1 MKEAVCVRIYCDKSD
16 RAGHQPL
23 SVALVQ
29 LLQREH
35 AAGVTVVEGIEGFG
49 TSRELHR
56 SHLGDVGSPRRPVVI
71 EWIDSPERVA
81 ALWPHIEPMVRN
93 VLTIRDT
100 VELVRAPQRHVP
112 RLSHARTVGEV
123 MERRPLSMAPDASLG
138 ELTRVMYEQDLRFV
152 PVVDGERLVGVVT
165 NGDLVRHGVLPLRL
179 ELHRAIAAP
188 PENTSGFDTV
198 GDVMTAE
205 VVTTTP
211 AVHLHDVAH
220 AMIERSLK
228 RLPVVDQGDL
238 VGVVSRY
245 DVLRSVSAPDHEAEA
260 PEVSAGAGTVGEVA
274 RHEVPTV
281 RRDSGLADVLDAV
294 ASTRLNRA
302 VVVDEDS
309 RVVGIISDV
318 ALLRHL
324 EGASES
330 ALARLMHRVLRHA
343 PDDPA
348 LHARTA
354 TDIMISPVVTV
365 ARDTPIPDA
374 IRIILAERRKIL
386 PVVDEQGVL
395 CGIIDRADLLR
406 AAFLRAERDAR

>member
-1 MKEAVCVRIYCDKSD
+1 MKEAVRIRIYCDQRD
-16 RAGHQPL
+16 RAGHRPL
-23 SVALVQ
+23 SEAVVQ
-29 LLQREH
+29 LLRQEH
-35 AAGVTVVEGIEGFG
+35 AAGVTVAAGIDGFG
-49 TSRELHR
+49 ASRELHR
-56 SHLGDVGSPRRPVVI
+56 SHLRDLGSPRQPVVI
-71 EWIDSPERVA
+71 EWIDSAERVA
-81 ALWPHIEPMVRN
+81 ALWPRIEPMVHD
-93 VLTIRDT
+93 VLAIRDT
-100 VELVRAPQRHVP
+100 VGVTHAPERRVP
-112 RLSHARTVGEV
+112 LLSHARTVREV
-123 MERRPLSMAPDASLG
+123 MESRPLTMAPDASLG
-138 ELTRVMYEQDLRFV
+138 ELTRIMYERDLRFV
-152 PVVDGERLVGVVT
+152 PVVDGGRLVGVVT

-179 ELHRAIAAP
+179 ELHRAIAAH
-188 PENTSGFDTV
+188 PENPSGYETV
-198 GDVMTAE
+198 RDVMTAE

-211 AVHLHDVAH
+211 TVHLHEAAH
-220 AMIERSLK
+220 VMIQRPLK
-228 RLPVVDQGDL
+228 RLPVIDQGHL

-260 PEVSAGAGTVGEVA
+260 PEVSAGASTVGEVA
-274 RHEVPTV
+274 RPEVPTV
-281 RRDSGLADVLDAV
+281 RGDSGLADVLDTV

-330 ALARLMHRVLRHA
+330 ALARLMHRVFQHA

-354 TDIMISPVVTV
+354 VDVMISPVVTV

-374 IRIILAERRKIL
+374 IRLILAEGRKVL

-395 CGIIDRADLLR
+395 CGIVDRADLLR